1 MKNNNKTNILL
12 QIYMEEL
19 KQMYKIYPPT
29 RNDSFEITINTSQDG
44 NFEFVKDFV
53 KGEV

>member
-12 QIYMEEL
+12 QIHMEEL

-29 RNDSFEITINTSQDG
+29 SNDSFEITINTSS
-44 NFEFVKDFV
+44 FENLDV
-53 KGEV
+53 GA